1 METKQISAPA
11 AEPIAKVISLT
22 DFTNKQLFVGI
33 DVHKIRWQA
42 AVLCEGILL
51 SNSSIAACADDLI
64 TYLHKH
70 YPGASFSCVYE
81 CGAFG
86 YDLCRSLWAGG
97 MECILVNPADI
108 PGTDKER
115 RSKTDPVD
123 ARRMVKAL
131 ASGLLEGV
139 HVPSEKEQKQR
150 SLIRFRKKLWADL
163 VRAKNRLKSE
173 LKFQG
178 IVVPQ
183 KYDNPHWSKN
193 FIKWIE
199 TIAQKDLWLKDTL
212 LLMLEEVQSLRLLL
226 LKTEMKLRELMKQEN
241 LKKNSELLRT
251 IPGIGPLTAALFLL
265 EIGDVKRFK
274 SFDALNRFVGLCPD
288 SDSSGEDVKHIGISV
303 RKHKSLRSQ
312 LVESAW
318 MAVRKDPAMLEEY
331 QRLCKRMKGHKAI
344 IRIARKLL
352 RRMRAVLLSG
362 KVYVKGI
369 TGDLKASQIKAPELP
384 APKAKGRPRKSSV
397 APVGGAFING
407 YTALPQQV

>member
-1 METKQISAPA
+1 MKTKQPSAHV
-11 AEPIAKVISLT
+11 AEPATKVKNKV
-22 DFTNKQLFVGI
+22 DFADKQLYVGI
-33 DVHKIRWQA
+33 DVHKKRWQV
-42 AVLCEGILL
+42 AVFYEGLIL
-51 SNSSIAACADDLI
+51 SNDNIAADATELI

-70 YPGASFSCVYE
+70 YACASFSCVYE

-86 YDLCRSLWAGG
+86 YALCRSLWAAG
-97 MECILVNPADI
+97 MECIVVNPADI

-115 RSKTDPVD
+115 RSKTDPID
-123 ARRMVKAL
+123 ARKMARSL
-131 ASGLLEGV
+131 ASGMLEGV
-139 HVPSEKEQKQR
+139 HVPSEKEQKER

-183 KYDNPHWSKN
+183 KYDNPHWSRN
-193 FIKWIE
+193 FITWIE
-199 TIAQKDLWLKDTL
+199 GQAEKDTDLKDTL
-212 LLMLEEVQSLRLLL
+212 LLMLEEVQNLRLLL
-226 LKTEMKLRELMKQEN
+226 LKTEMKLRQLMGSER
-241 LKKNSELLRT
+241 LKEKSELLRT

-288 SDSSGEDVKHIGISV
+288 SDSSGEDETHTGISV
-303 RKHKSLRSQ
+303 RRHKSLRSQ

-318 MAVRKDPAMLEEY
+318 MAIRKDPAMLEEY

-352 RRMRAVLLSG
+352 RRMRAILVSG

-369 TGDLKASQIKAPELP
+369 SGDVKATEIEAPGVGV
-384 APKAKGRPRKSSV
+384 PKAKGRPKKAGLSPS
-397 APVGGAFING
+397 GGSPI
-407 YTALPQQV
+407 

>member
-1 METKQISAPA
+1 MKTKQSSAHQ
-11 AEPIAKVISLT
+11 AEPATKVINKV
-22 DFTNKQLFVGI
+22 DFANKQLYVGI
-33 DVHKIRWQA
+33 DVHKKRWQA
-42 AVLCEGILL
+42 AVLYEGIVL
-51 SNSSIAACADDLI
+51 SNDNIAASADELI
-64 TYLHKH
+64 NYLHKH
-70 YPGASFSCVYE
+70 YAGASFSCVYE

-86 YDLCRSLWAGG
+86 YTLCRSLWAAG

-123 ARRMVKAL
+123 ARKMARCL
-131 ASGLLEGV
+131 ASGMLQGV
-139 HVPSEKEQKQR
+139 HVPSEKEQKER

-178 IVVPQ
+178 IVVPE

-193 FIKWIE
+193 FILWIE
-199 TIAQKDLWLKDTL
+199 GVAEKDSDLKDTL
-212 LLMLEEVQSLRLLL
+212 LLILEEVQNLRLLL
-226 LKTEMKLRELMKQEN
+226 LKTELKLRQLMKREALQE
-241 LKKNSELLRT
+241 KSTLLRSV
-251 IPGIGPLTAALFLL
+251 PGIGPLTAALFLL

-288 SDSSGEDVKHIGISV
+288 SASSGEAEKHTGISV
-303 RKHKSLRSQ
+303 RRHKSLRSQ

-369 TGDLKASQIKAPELP
+369 SGDVKAGDIAAPGVGV
-384 APKAKGRPRKSSV
+384 PKAKGRPKKALVSPSGGS
-397 APVGGAFING
+397 PV
-407 YTALPQQV
+407 